1 MKQSFKSVLALTL
14 AASLLSGCNVVVDN
28 GESSDPTS
36 GGTSQTDSPASTGSR
51 SSAGGAPD
59 SSAPTGASSEGTSSA
74 GENSEPTSAP
84 QTTPDDPDFDPN
96 AGEMSGTVFVYNG
109 QGFVCFY
116 GTNDGAE
123 RYAGEVNKFKEKLG
137 DSVNVYSL
145 VSPTAGTYYMPD
157 KYKKARGLSDEKA
170 VIAHINECLQGVTGV
185 DVCQT
190 FEDHKD
196 EHIFSSTDHHWQQLG
211 AYYAAEQFAKAAG
224 VPFKDLS
231 EYEKVVME
239 GYVGTLYGY
248 SNENPA
254 IRDNPEE
261 FVYYIPPVQTT
272 VTQYKV
278 DNPTAVT
285 TVPLLTNVTGWAPVS
300 WYAVFGTDDVVRHI
314 ETETKNGR
322 KLMIVKDSY
331 GNALVPNL
339 TGSFEEI
346 WVADMRYFKG
356 SVTEFIKENGIT
368 DLLFTMNSFSAVGG
382 NDKKLPGIL

>member
-1 MKQSFKSVLALTL
+1 MKHNFKSVFALTL

-28 GESSDPTS
+28 SESSDPTS
-36 GGTSQTDSPASTGSR
+36 GSSSQTVQPAPMGSQSSVESTPG
-51 SSAGGAPD
+51 SSAPAEE
-59 SSAPTGASSEGTSSA
+59 SSAPTSSAQTTDEKNSSEP
-74 GENSEPTSAP
+74 E
-84 QTTPDDPDFDPN
+84 DDPN
-96 AGEMSGTVFVYNG
+96 AGEMSGTVFVYKG
-109 QGFVCFY
+109 QGFTCFY
-116 GTNDGAE
+116 GTKDGAE

-145 VSPTAGTYYMPD
+145 VSPTSATYYMPD
-157 KYKKARGLSDEKA
+157 KYRKARKLSDEKA
-170 VIAHINECLQGVTGV
+170 VIAHINECLVGVTGV

-211 AYYAAEQFAKAAG
+211 AYYAAEQFAETAG
-224 VPFKDLS
+224 VPFRDLS

-248 SNENPA
+248 SNENPD
-254 IRDNPEE
+254 IRNNPEE
-261 FVYYIPPVQTT
+261 FVYYIPPVKTT
-272 VTQYKV
+272 VTQYPV
-278 DNPTAVT
+278 NDLTAGN
-285 TVPLLTNVTGWAPVS
+285 TVPLLTNITGWAPVS
-300 WYAVFGTDDVVRHI
+300 WYLVFGVDDVVRHI

-339 TGSFEEI
+339 TSSFEEI

-356 SVTEFIKENGIT
+356 SVTEFAKEKGVT

>member
-28 GESSDPTS
+28 GGGSDPNP
-36 GGTSQTDSPASTGSR
+36 GGSSQTDSPASTDSQ
-51 SSAGGAPD
+51 SSVESTPG
-59 SSAPTGASSEGTSSA
+59 SSAPTGINSPGD
-74 GENSEPTSAP
+74 NSEPTSST
-84 QTTPDDPDFDPN
+84 QTTSDTDPDFDPN

-109 QGFVCFY
+109 QGFTCFY

-145 VSPTAGTYYMPD
+145 VSPTSATYYLPE
-157 KYKKARGLSDEKA
+157 KYRKARKLSDEKA
-170 VIAHINECLQGVTGV
+170 VIAHINENLTGVIGV

-211 AYYAAEQFAKAAG
+211 AYYAAEQFAEAAG
-224 VPFKDLS
+224 VPFRDLS

-248 SNENPA
+248 SNENPD
-254 IRDNPEE
+254 IRNNPEE

-272 VTQYKV
+272 VTQYPV
-278 DNPTAVT
+278 NDLAAGN
-285 TVPLLTNVTGWAPVS
+285 TVPLLTNITGWAPVS
-300 WYAVFGTDDVVRHI
+300 WYLVFGVDDVVRHVQ
-314 ETETKNGR
+314 TETKNGR

-339 TGSFEEI
+339 TSSFEEI

-356 SVTEFIKENGIT
+356 SVTEFAKEKGVT

>member
-1 MKQSFKSVLALTL
+1 MKHNFKSVLALTL

-36 GGTSQTDSPASTGSR
+36 GGASQSDSVVSTGSQ
-51 SSAGGAPD
+51 SSVESTPG
-59 SSAPTGASSEGTSSA
+59 SSAPAGESSVPTSSTQTTD
-74 GENSEPTSAP
+74 EKNNSE
-84 QTTPDDPDFDPN
+84 PDFDPN

-109 QGFVCFY
+109 QGFTCFY
-116 GTNDGAE
+116 GTNNGAE

-145 VSPTAGTYYMPD
+145 VSPTSATYYLPD
-157 KYKKARGLSDEKA
+157 KYRKARGLSDEKA
-170 VIAHINECLQGVTGV
+170 VIAHINECLVGVTGV

-211 AYYAAEQFAKAAG
+211 AYYAAEQFAMAAG
-224 VPFKDLS
+224 VPFRDLS

-248 SNENPA
+248 SNEHPD
-254 IRDNPEE
+254 IRNNPEE

-272 VTQYKV
+272 VTQYPV
-278 DNPTAVT
+278 NDLTAGS
-285 TVPLLTNVTGWAPVS
+285 TVKLLNNMKNAAPVN
-300 WYAVFGTDDVVRHI
+300 WYLTFGVDDVVRHI

-339 TGSFEEI
+339 TSSFEEI

-356 SVTEFIKENGIT
+356 SVTEFIKEKGVT

>member
-28 GESSDPTS
+28 GESSDPAS
-36 GGTSQTDSPASTGSR
+36 GGSSQTDSPVSTGSQ
-51 SSAGGAPD
+51 SSEESTPG
-59 SSAPTGASSEGTSSA
+59 SSAPAGESSAPPSSTQTTDGTSS
-74 GENSEPTSAP
+74 EP
-84 QTTPDDPDFDPN
+84 DVDPN
-96 AGEMSGTVFVYNG
+96 KGEMSGTVFVYNG
-109 QGFVCFY
+109 QGFTCFY
-116 GTNDGAE
+116 GTKDGAE

-145 VSPTAGTYYMPD
+145 VSPTSATYYMPD
-157 KYKKARGLSDEKA
+157 KYRKARGLSDEKA
-170 VIAHINECLQGVTGV
+170 VIAHINECLVGVTGV

-211 AYYAAEQFAKAAG
+211 AYYAAEQFAEAAG
-224 VPFKDLS
+224 VPFRDLS

-248 SNENPA
+248 SNENPD
-254 IRDNPEE
+254 IRNNPEE

-272 VTQYKV
+272 VTQYPV
-278 DNPTAVT
+278 NDLTAGN
-285 TVPLLTNVTGWAPVS
+285 TVQLLNNMKNAAPVN
-300 WYAVFGTDDVVRHI
+300 WYLTFGVDDVVRHI

-339 TGSFEEI
+339 TSSFEEI

-356 SVTEFIKENGIT
+356 SVTDFIKEKGVT

>member
-1 MKQSFKSVLALTL
+1 MKNSFKSIFALALT
-14 AASLLSGCNVVVDN
+14 ASLLSGCNIVVDG
-28 GESSDPTS
+28 GESSDTTS
-36 GGTSQTDSPASTGSR
+36 DGTSQTDASTSVD
-51 SSAGGAPD
+51 SSASNDSSTESTTSSPD
-59 SSAPTGASSEGTSSA
+59 SSTESSSE
-74 GENSEPTSAP
+74 PAP
-84 QTTPDDPDFDPN
+84 VDPN
-96 AGEMSGTVFVYNG
+96 ADPNKGEMSDKVFVMG
-109 QGFVCFY
+109 DGRGIVCFY
-116 GTNDGAE
+116 GTDAGAE
-123 RYAGEVNKFKEKLG
+123 RYAGTLNQYKEKLG
-137 DSVNVYSL
+137 DSVKVYSL
-145 VSPTAGTYYMPD
+145 VSPTAGTYYLPD
-157 KYKKARGLSDEKA
+157 IYKKAQSVSDEKK
-170 VIAHINECLQGVTGV
+170 VIAHINENLNGVIGV

-248 SNENPA
+248 SGENPK

-272 VTQYKV
+272 VTQYPV
-278 DNPTAVT
+278 SDLTAGT
-285 TVPLLTNVTGWAPVS
+285 TVPLLTNIKGWTPVS
-300 WYAVFGTDDVVRHI
+300 WYLVFGTDDVVRHI
-314 ETETKNGR
+314 QTETQNGR

-356 SVTEFIKENGIT
+356 SVTEFAKEKGIT
-368 DLLFTMNSFSAVGG
+368 DLLFTMNSFSAVGS
-382 NDKKLPGIL
+382 NQNNLPTIM

>member
-1 MKQSFKSVLALTL
+1 MKQSFKSILALTL
-14 AASLLSGCNVVVDN
+14 AASLFSGCNIVVDN
-28 GESSDPTS
+28 GESSDPNSDSTS
-36 GGTSQTDSPASTGSR
+36 KTDFSSSDSSDSSDSA
-51 SSAGGAPD
+51 SSA
-59 SSAPTGASSEGTSSA
+59 SSAPSGESSPEESSTSSD
-74 GENSEPTSAP
+74 TQAP
-84 QTTPDDPDFDPN
+84 SDDPDNDPN
-96 AGEMSGTVFVYNG
+96 EGEMSDKIFVLNDG
-109 QGFVCFY
+109 RGIVCFY
-116 GTNDGAE
+116 GTNEGAE
-123 RYAGEVNKFKEKLG
+123 RYADEVNQYKEKLG

-145 VSPTAGTYYMPD
+145 VSPTAGTYYLPD
-157 KYKKARGLSDEKA
+157 KYKKARNVSDEKA
-170 VIAHINECLQGVTGV
+170 VIAHINENLDGVIGV
-185 DVCQT
+185 DVCET
-190 FEDHKD
+190 FEEHKN

-224 VPFKDLS
+224 VPFTDLS

-248 SNENPA
+248 SGENSK

-272 VTQYKV
+272 VTQYPV
-278 DNPTAVT
+278 DDLTAGT
-285 TVPLLTNVTGWAPVS
+285 TVPLLTNITGWATVS
-300 WYAVFGTDDVVRHI
+300 WYLVFGTDDVVRHI

-346 WVADMRYFKG
+346 WVVDMRYFKG
-356 SVTEFIKENGIT
+356 SVTELVKEKGVT

-382 NDKKLPGIL
+382 NDKNLPDIM